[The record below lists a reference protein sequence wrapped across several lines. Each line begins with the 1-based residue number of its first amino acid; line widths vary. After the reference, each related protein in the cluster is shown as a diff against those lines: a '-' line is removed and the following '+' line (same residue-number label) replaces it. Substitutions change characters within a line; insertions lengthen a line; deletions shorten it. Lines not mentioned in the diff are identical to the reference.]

1 MTSDAAAPVPSRQ
14 IHTTDELTEDQAA
27 TVLTLLADAAAEDGQ
42 QAVSEQGRLQLR
54 GGRREGVRHLL
65 LTADGQLAGYAQLE
79 GADPVEPHAAS
90 WSSTPRTGAAA
101 TAGRWAPP
109 CWRPPAARCDSGR
122 TAATRPPATWRRCW
136 G

>member
-65 LTADGQLAGYAQLE
+65 RTADG
-79 GADPVEPHAAS
+79 
-90 WSSTPRTGAAA
+90 PRARDAPRD
-101 TAGRWAPP
+101 GRAPP
-109 CWRPPAARCDSGR
+109 APP
-122 TAATRPPATWRRCW
+122 PP
-136 G
+136 